1 MLLYEHMFT
10 IFVKTHSI
18 MKLTVLSDAK
28 AMEGYGSEHG
38 LSFLVE
44 VDGKRILFDTGA
56 SDLYKR
62 NAEKLG
68 EDLAKID
75 TIALSHGHFDHGDG
89 LQFIEGLPLVCHP
102 GCFVKR
108 YRKSGG
114 FYLGLALGEQEVRE
128 RFELTLSREPV
139 QLSEHLIFL
148 GEVPRINDFEAQHTK
163 YILEDGSED
172 FILDDS
178 GLVCVTD
185 EGLVV
190 ISGCAHSGICNLVEH
205 AKKVTGVEQ
214 VAAVIG
220 GFHLTV
226 VNPQTMRTIVYLKE
240 IKVKRI
246 YPSHCTQDPALS
258 RFIELFNGQEVTTGS
273 VYQF

>member
-108 YRKSGG
+108 YRESGG
-114 FYLGLALGEQEVRE
+114 FYLGLALGEQEIRE
-128 RFELTLSREPV
+128 RFELTL
-139 QLSEHLIFL
+139 
-148 GEVPRINDFEAQHTK
+148 
-163 YILEDGSED
+163 
-172 FILDDS
+172 
-178 GLVCVTD
+178 
-185 EGLVV
+185 
-190 ISGCAHSGICNLVEH
+190 
-205 AKKVTGVEQ
+205 
-214 VAAVIG
+214 
-220 GFHLTV
+220 
-226 VNPQTMRTIVYLKE
+226 
-240 IKVKRI
+240 
-246 YPSHCTQDPALS
+246 
-258 RFIELFNGQEVTTGS
+258 
-273 VYQF
+273 